1 MTATG
6 DSSRALA
13 RARLAALATAALL
26 AACVAAA
33 ALGSAS
39 WPASPGWTVVVLLP
53 VLLPLPGLLRGRR
66 RTYAWATL
74 CVTPYFVYGLTE
86 AIANPGARL
95 AAGAILLASLA
106 WFVALVA
113 FLRWSRATGPGAQG
127 TPPA

>member
-33 ALGSAS
+33 ARGSVP
-39 WPASPGWTVVVLLP
+39 WPTSLGWTVAVLLP

-86 AIANPGARL
+86 VVANPGVRL